1 MSDLVFE
8 ALPSIGGLLARAAM
22 PKPAAVRSAAVPVR
36 TAIVAAHRQDVARLA
51 AYDRLCGFALRDR
64 VPPTWLHVLTFPL
77 QAALMAARDF
87 PYALAGL
94 VHARNTMTLRRPVLI
109 TDELALVVRAGPARA
124 HRKGAEFDLIG
135 EVRAGGEVAWT
146 GVSTY
151 LARGATAPAGAAEA
165 VVWEATA
172 PGTDASPT
180 MERPAMTP
188 SQQWTLPA
196 DLGRRYAAVS
206 GDVNPLHLN
215 ALAARL
221 FGFERPIVHGMWT
234 HARAL
239 AALEPR
245 LPGSYTVG
253 VRFTKPI
260 LLPARVGFAA
270 KTDAARTL
278 LVVHSGDG
286 RPHMTGEVTP
296 LT

>member
-8 ALPSIGGLLARAAM
+8 VLPSIGGLLAKAAM
-22 PKPAAVRSAAVPVR
+22 PKPAAVRSAAVPARAAVL
-36 TAIVAAHRQDVARLA
+36 AAHRQDVARLA
-51 AYDRLCGFALRDR
+51 AYDRLCGFTLRDR

-77 QAALMAARDF
+77 QAALMAERDF

-94 VHARNTMTLRRPVLI
+94 VHARNTMTLHRPVLV

-135 EVRAGGEVAWT
+135 EVHAGGEVVWT

-151 LARGATAPAGAAEA
+151 LARGAAAPAAAGEA
-165 VVWEATA
+165 VVWEAAA
-172 PGTDASPT
+172 PGAQA
-180 MERPAMTP
+180 PAMTP
-188 SQQWTLPA
+188 SQHWRLPG

-221 FGFERPIVHGMWT
+221 FGFRRPIIHGMWT

-245 LPGSYTVG
+245 LPVSYTVG

-270 KTDAARTL
+270 KKDATGTRFE
-278 LVVHSGDG
+278 VRSRDG
-286 RPHMTGEVTP
+286 RPHMTGEITP
-296 LT
+296 SMT